1 MYDIRMNEN
10 IREDAVPQALR
21 MALSGNGF
29 DDDDF
34 VALSGDFIEA
44 YYEYLD
50 THPLDD
56 DGEA

>member
-10 IREDAVPQALR
+10 IREDAVPAALR

-29 DDDDF
+29 DEDDLA
-34 VALSGDFIEA
+34 ALSDDFIEA

-50 THPLDD
+50 THPADD
-56 DGEA
+56 DGES